1 MRYLYIGEIA
11 ELLGVSKDT
20 IRIYEEQGLIFP
32 VRDENGFR
40 RYTEEDPDRIICY
53 LNAEYDLKK
62 SLEKPERCYLL
73 IKEPEARYLGRQD
86 LMEMSERIEGGS
98 MVRAIQHT
106 EKLFPDG
113 ELLAAAARWA
123 GERGIAL
130 LEHVDVPVDL
140 HDALV
145 ELPGV
150 AGKIPGVVPLDPAGA
165 HDAVVAEVVPLVV
178 FPEPVIAVV
187 GAVAV
192 LVLVP
197 LGGADPSGGQGGN
210 GVCRRQGQG

>member
-113 ELLAAAARWA
+113 ELFAAAARA
-123 GERGIAL
+123 GTEFAAARARDNAATIICL
-130 LEHVDVPVDL
+130 FFI
-140 HDALV
+140 
-145 ELPGV
+145 
-150 AGKIPGVVPLDPAGA
+150 KIPPDCLNISDGCLHHHGFSIAYGPGPQAR
-165 HDAVVAEVVPLVV
+165 EVRK
-178 FPEPVIAVV
+178 
-187 GAVAV
+187 
-192 LVLVP
+192 
-197 LGGADPSGGQGGN
+197 S
-210 GVCRRQGQG
+210 

>member
-40 RYTEEDPDRIICY
+40 RYTEEDLDRLICY

-98 MVRAIQHT
+98 LVRAIQHT

-113 ELLAAAARWA
+113 ELFAAAARA
-123 GERGIAL
+123 GTEFAAARARDNAATIICL
-130 LEHVDVPVDL
+130 FFI
-140 HDALV
+140 
-145 ELPGV
+145 
-150 AGKIPGVVPLDPAGA
+150 KNT
-165 HDAVVAEVVPLVV
+165 
-178 FPEPVIAVV
+178 
-187 GAVAV
+187 
-192 LVLVP
+192 
-197 LGGADPSGGQGGN
+197 S
-210 GVCRRQGQG
+210 